1 MILILTCVA
10 MKFVDDDDD
19 DDDDDDLQ
27 LQTII
32 SLQTDRQTESPQQE
46 LAANVDRYMRA
57 KK

>member
-1 MILILTCVA
+1 